1 MFGQDFA
8 QERRNGKEDK
18 DAKKVDLSQALISFC
33 TMGDNIQRSDGFDQR
48 PLAAVD
54 CIRKLRR
61 ALSKNNAICYN
72 IFLLDRVTHGC
83 FKT

>member
-33 TMGDNIQRSDGFDQR
+33 TMGDNIQRSDGSDQR

-61 ALSKNNAICYN
+61 ALSKNNDYAT
-72 IFLLDRVTHGC
+72 IFSYLLV
-83 FKT
+83 